1 MKICRVEGCRNKG
14 EIVGKGYRRGLC
26 NTHKREKYGV
36 RGRREAKCPPKN
48 VVCPPKKSREA
59 EGVSTQKVKMSTQK
73 RVIEELRSR
82 IRVM

>member
-1 MKICRVEGCRNKG
+1 MKICREEGCGNRG

-59 EGVSTQKVKMSTQK
+59 EGVSTQK

-82 IRVM
+82 IREMEMV